1 MLTGSLIAAILASI
15 VLRLRNAHYRQIAE
29 LETHDGDADGIP
41 DVYQRDNT

>member
-15 VLRLRNAHYRQIAE
+15 VLRLRNTHYKQIAA
-29 LETHDGDADGIP
+29 LENHDGDADGIP